1 MDINGLMS
9 LAKKIRLAVFDVD
22 GVMTDGTV
30 YYDNHG
36 QELKAF
42 NIRDGLGIKLLQK
55 SGVRVAVITGRR
67 SKAVEYRAG
76 ELGIDLLLQGRE
88 DKLTALKEI
97 LSSLTITLDEV
108 AYLGDD
114 LPDLPAIRAV
124 GLGMTVADGCP
135 QVKALADGITVL
147 PGGRG
152 AVREFCEIII
162 NAQGGSSTVLSS
174 QLVVK

>member
-1 MDINGLMS
+1 MDIDGLMS
-9 LAKKIRLAVFDVD
+9 LAKKVKLAVFDVD
-22 GVMTDGTV
+22 GVMTDGTI

-42 NIRDGLGIKLLQK
+42 NVRDGLGIKWLQK
-55 SGVRVAVITGRR
+55 SGVKVAVITGRH
-67 SKAVEYRAG
+67 SKAVEHRAG
-76 ELGIDLLLQGRE
+76 ELGINMLLQGRE
-88 DKLTALKEI
+88 DKLVALKEI

-152 AVREFCEIII
+152 AVREFCEMII
-162 NAQGGSSTVLSS
+162 NAQGESQALSS
-174 QLVVK
+174 QLVFK